1 MRAAPMGFGRCQ
13 RGGPEG
19 MEPHG
24 PHRRHEAYMR
34 NRKTNVNKPPE
45 AAKPAWSRPPKR
57 HGLRTAA
64 QGKFD
69 WGKRVA
75 PKQTDPVRIF
85 RLVSHC
91 QIGQDYS
98 RAF

>member
-1 MRAAPMGFGRCQ
+1 MRAAPMGFGRCR
-13 RGGPEG
+13 RGSPEG

-57 HGLRTAA
+57 QGLRTAA
-64 QGKFD
+64 QGNSL
-69 WGKRVA
+69 GEA
-75 PKQTDPVRIF
+75 AGSHTDRSSAYI
-85 RLVSHC
+85 
-91 QIGQDYS
+91 
-98 RAF
+98 